1 MVGPEILRV
10 RPSDTAV
17 TPRYEAL
24 RSVLETGLSHRG
36 VLVAFGADKCSL
48 ACGDAGIHR
57 YLPISIKASADCF
70 TDSRGRPRWPP
81 LPPEFTAV
89 LPCVWCME
97 SSVMP
102 GDSGGALLVEG
113 AQGQL
118 YYLGV
123 ISAQQGLFPEIA
135 ASASERRS
143 LATALY
149 PILGFIADRARA
161 LGYVP

>member
-1 MVGPEILRV
+1 MKPYGACS
-10 RPSDTAV
+10 RPGSPIAV
-17 TPRYEAL
+17 CLSPSVQTNAPR
-24 RSVLETGLSHRG
+24 
-36 VLVAFGADKCSL
+36 
-48 ACGDAGIHR
+48 CGDTGIHR

-89 LPCVWCME
+89 LPRVVHVIERHAWRQRRRA
-97 SSVMP
+97 S
-102 GDSGGALLVEG
+102 GRGGARAALLSRRHLRATGTVPRNRRERF
-113 AQGQL
+113 Q
-118 YYLGV
+118 
-123 ISAQQGLFPEIA
+123 
-135 ASASERRS
+135 ERRS

>member
-1 MVGPEILRV
+1 
-10 RPSDTAV
+10 
-17 TPRYEAL
+17 
-24 RSVLETGLSHRG
+24 VLETRLSHRG
-36 VLVAFGADKCSL
+36 VLVAFGADKCSSL
-48 ACGDAGIHR
+48 RQCGDAGIR
-57 YLPISIKASADCF
+57 YLPISIKESADCF
-70 TDSRGRPRWPP
+70 NDSRGRPRYPP
-81 LPPEFTAV
+81 LPAELTAM
-89 LPCVWCME
+89 LPLAVWCME

-113 AQGQL
+113 ERGQL

-149 PILGFIADRARA
+149 PSLGFIADRARA

>member
-1 MVGPEILRV
+1 LS
-10 RPSDTAV
+10 PSVQTNA
-17 TPRYEAL
+17 PR
-24 RSVLETGLSHRG
+24 
-36 VLVAFGADKCSL
+36 
-48 ACGDAGIHR
+48 CGDAGIHR

-89 LPCVWCME
+89 LPRVVHGIERHAWRQRRRA
-97 SSVMP
+97 S
-102 GDSGGALLVEG
+102 GRGGARAALLSRRR
-113 AQGQL
+113 
-118 YYLGV
+118 
-123 ISAQQGLFPEIA
+123 SAQQGLFPEIG

-149 PILGFIADRARA
+149 PILGFIADWARA